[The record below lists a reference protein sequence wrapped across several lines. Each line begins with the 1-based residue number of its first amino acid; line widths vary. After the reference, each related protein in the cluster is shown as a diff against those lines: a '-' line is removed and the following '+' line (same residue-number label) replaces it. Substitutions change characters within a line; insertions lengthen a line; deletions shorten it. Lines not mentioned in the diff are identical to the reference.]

1 VCKLLLKFSCSSVLP
16 TENFVFVCFA
26 VLQVVHSSIHT
37 GTQNPVLELVRTP
50 LTSSGR
56 RLRDRSVPS
65 LFYIPWHA
73 PYTPPKIQAQAT
85 HFSGRI
91 SKEPG

>member
-37 GTQNPVLELVRTP
+37 GTHTFPPIKL
-50 LTSSGR
+50 
-56 RLRDRSVPS
+56 LRYIAAMCYIS
-65 LFYIPWHA
+65 LYLCPTVARWH
-73 PYTPPKIQAQAT
+73 KIIAYEDEVNMILNLKENSAQ
-85 HFSGRI
+85 S
-91 SKEPG
+91 